1 MFFVSEEH
9 VESVKR
15 AVFNEGAGRIGNYE
29 QCCWQSLGQGQFCP
43 LEGARPFLGRVH
55 QLESVAEYKVEL
67 VCDDAFIRSAVAALI
82 EAHPYEEPAYEVYKL
97 ENF

>member
-1 MFFVSEEH
+1 MSEEH

-43 LEGARPFLGRVH
+43 LEGADPFLGRVD
-55 QLESVAEYKVEL
+55 QLESLAEYRVEL

>member
-1 MFFVSEEH
+1 MFFVPEEH

-29 QCCWQSLGQGQFCP
+29 QCSWQSLGQGQFYP
-43 LEGARPFLGRVH
+43 VEDAKPFLGKIH

-82 EAHPYEEPAYEVYKL
+82 KVHPYEEPAYEVYKL

>member
-1 MFFVSEEH
+1 MPEEH
-9 VESVKR
+9 VESVKH
-15 AVFNEGAGRIGNYE
+15 AVFNEGAGRIGNYD

-43 LEGARPFLGRVH
+43 LEGADPFLGRVD
-55 QLESVAEYKVEL
+55 QLESLAEYRVEL

>member
-1 MFFVSEEH
+1 MPEEH

-15 AVFNEGAGRIGNYE
+15 AVFNAGAGRIGNYD
-29 QCCWQSLGQGQFCP
+29 QCCWQSLGRGQFCP
-43 LEGARPFLGRVH
+43 LEGANPFLGRAH

-67 VCDDAFIRSAVAALI
+67 VCDDEFIRATVAALI
-82 EAHPYEEPAYEVYKL
+82 KSHPYEEPAYEVYKL